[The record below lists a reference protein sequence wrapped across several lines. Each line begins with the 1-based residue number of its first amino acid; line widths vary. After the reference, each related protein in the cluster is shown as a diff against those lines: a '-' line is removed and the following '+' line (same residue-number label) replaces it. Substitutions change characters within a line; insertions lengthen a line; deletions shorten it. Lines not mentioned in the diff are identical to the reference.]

1 MVKIVQGNFLSQETR
16 MPITKSAI
24 KALKQS
30 EKKRKHNLSKKRTLK
45 SVLKDTRKVE
55 DMSKAQSV
63 IDKTA
68 KTGLIHKNKA
78 NRLKSRLAKK
88 LANVV
93 KEIPKAAP
101 KVKKI
106 K

>member
-1 MVKIVQGNFLSQETR
+1 

-45 SVLKDTRKVE
+45 GVLKSAEKVE
-55 DMSKAQSV
+55 DMPKAQSV

-78 NRLKSRLAKK
+78 NRLKSRLAKR
-88 LANVV
+88 LTSQA
-93 KEIPKAAP
+93 KESPKTLPKA
-101 KVKKI
+101 KRTKKT

>member
-1 MVKIVQGNFLSQETR
+1 
-16 MPITKSAI
+16 MPIIKSAI

-45 SVLKDTRKVE
+45 GILKSTEKVE
-55 DMSKAQSV
+55 DMPKAQSV

-78 NRLKSRLAKK
+78 NRLKSRLAKR
-88 LANVV
+88 LAGQA
-93 KEIPKAAP
+93 KESPKTLPKA
-101 KVKKI
+101 KRTKKS